1 MTKRQILRYWMRR
14 YGDLSPASRDRFLKR
29 RELTRLARYPDE
41 IVKQALGFSNMLDDA
56 LSFAHSA
63 YEGSPRPLPP
73 EPDLSGSGAV
83 PPPRPLPQEV
93 TAELRRR
100 LGATQHYHDDF

>member
-1 MTKRQILRYWMRR
+1 M
-14 YGDLSPASRDRFLKR
+14 
-29 RELTRLARYPDE
+29 ARYPDE
-41 IVKQALGFSNMLDDA
+41 IVKQALGFSNMLDDV

-63 YEGSPRPLPP
+63 YEGAPRPLPP

-83 PPPRPLPQEV
+83 APPRPLPHDV

-100 LGATQHYHDDF
+100 LGATQHYDDDF